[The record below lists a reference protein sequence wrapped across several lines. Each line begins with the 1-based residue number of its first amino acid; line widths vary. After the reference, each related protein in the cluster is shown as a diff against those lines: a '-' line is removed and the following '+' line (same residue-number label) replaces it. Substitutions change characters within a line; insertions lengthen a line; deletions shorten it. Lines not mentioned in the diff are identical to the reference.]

1 MRRAGLCRQRRGI
14 IIGGGVYRCEVDPK
28 TIGYGYPLVGRGGRA
43 PMWYRMERKQM
54 RVWGS
59 VPIALRLLQHGAQA
73 NACMG

>member
-14 IIGGGVYRCEVDPK
+14 IIGGAVHRSDIDPK
-28 TIGYGYPLVGRGGRA
+28 RSGYGQRRPSFNLG
-43 PMWYRMERKQM
+43 WYRMERKPM

-59 VPIALRLLQHGAQA
+59 VPIALRLLQNGAQA